1 MKKHLK
7 NLGLVLSGVVL
18 GVAVSFSGEISAATS
33 KLLGGKVGK
42 VMTVSLDDKKIGD
55 APVIGGTS
63 YVPVRTA
70 ANELGLE
77 VAVEGNE
84 IKLTSPEEVTESGEV
99 TVPSNEDLAQKAKEE
114 QAELD
119 LQAEELNAKNAK
131 IRELEQKVETAKR
144 SISSSKKDIESVQKM
159 LDDAK
164 AMATAG
170 NKAFE
175 SVAKSYEEDI
185 ATSEKYI
192 VEQEKVLTGLEAQL
206 AALK

>member
-7 NLGLVLSGVVL
+7 NFSLVLSGVVL
-18 GVAVSFSGEISAATS
+18 GVAISFSGEISAATS

-84 IKLTSPEEVTESGEV
+84 IKLTTPDESTEPGDVS
-99 TVPSNEDLAQKAKEE
+99 VPTNGDLAQKAKEE

-119 LQAEELNAKNAK
+119 RQAEELNAKNAQ

-164 AMATAG
+164 SMAAAG

-192 VEQEKVLTGLEAQL
+192 VEQEKVLVGLESQL